1 MNVPVLAGRHS
12 LCSQHL
18 VHEKESI
25 WGKAKEGW
33 WRWVGRV
40 DREHAMIGP
49 MTARAA
55 TSHLAHNGQRALF
68 AYEIMRDFSK
78 LDSVP
83 APLVFFGHTTTLPFS
98 FSSSISQPGDDHSFI
113 LLSLYLPHW
122 QPTGYK
128 LLQLYKHLGNRALAR
143 KKHVAL
149 LTLARKLQFASPHFQ
164 RSAPGDPCGFII
176 ATVSVCR
183 AAVCTGTISDLSP
196 LFTVSGTVLR

>member
-1 MNVPVLAGRHS
+1 LNVPVLAGRHS

-68 AYEIMRDFSK
+68 AYEIMLKIGFCSR
-78 LDSVP
+78 P
-83 APLVFFGHTTTLPFS
+83 ARLLWPYHNSSFFIFKFHLATWGRSFIHSAFLV
-98 FSSSISQPGDDHSFI
+98 SSSLAANGVQVTSALQAS
-113 LLSLYLPHW
+113 W
-122 QPTGYK
+122 QPS
-128 LLQLYKHLGNRALAR
+128 AR
-143 KKHVAL
+143 KKK
-149 LTLARKLQFASPHFQ
+149 TR
-164 RSAPGDPCGFII
+164 RSSD
-176 ATVSVCR
+176 
-183 AAVCTGTISDLSP
+183 TGTKAAICVTSLPAIGSRGP
-196 LFTVSGTVLR
+196 LWFHHSHCECL